1 MGIATDAHSANDGW
15 RDITLAADETRVLDT
30 LAARG
35 FPAYIRLTLGA
46 NSRLVVER
54 ADCVLAIETR
64 GPQDTSCTVYA
75 NDNSNLVL
83 VKGVQGDMPLQLEIG
98 TGTCVELDGP
108 MFLASSTAP
117 VRAVFRSSGSGCLSV
132 VWKDSPVALPE
143 LPVSD
148 MVAGDRLNLSRI
160 DDVGISHTLTSLN
173 VGTTGSPAPLQSP
186 GHAVASPIPLR
197 FEAPGR
203 LTGMTWCD
211 DLQPPP
217 RLEGVWSDAINV
229 ESHEQVVFC
238 GHIPHRLRAELGPVE
253 FAANALAPGVPSAPI
268 ALAPWQLLDYRGTT
282 VYAHQLLNGITIT
295 QNPYWHWLRYDVP
308 TTLAKNSHQIKGLL
322 LRPGRGHWIHT
333 GRRETEICRQ
343 HMLNYTA
350 EASAWDLAPE
360 PALRLDFNGQVVP
373 GSSSPDGRRWRF
385 QLPPTLEPC
394 PCRILSRSAVPKE
407 TSTLDQ
413 EDRRTLGVAL
423 QSVDVLANGE
433 RRKVDLNHP
442 EWSGLHAPSV
452 VRGNALRW
460 TNGMAALPYTAHGLR
475 GSEILEIQVGATIS
489 YWHLSKEKPTSDEP

>member
-1 MGIATDAHSANDGW
+1 M
-15 RDITLAADETRVLDT
+15 
-30 LAARG
+30 
-35 FPAYIRLTLGA
+35 
-46 NSRLVVER
+46 
-54 ADCVLAIETR
+54 
-64 GPQDTSCTVYA
+64 
-75 NDNSNLVL
+75 
-83 VKGVQGDMPLQLEIG
+83 
-98 TGTCVELDGP
+98 
-108 MFLASSTAP
+108 
-117 VRAVFRSSGSGCLSV
+117 
-132 VWKDSPVALPE
+132 
-143 LPVSD
+143 
-148 MVAGDRLNLSRI
+148 
-160 DDVGISHTLTSLN
+160 
-173 VGTTGSPAPLQSP
+173 
-186 GHAVASPIPLR
+186 
-197 FEAPGR
+197 
-203 LTGMTWCD
+203 
-211 DLQPPP
+211 
-217 RLEGVWSDAINV
+217 
-229 ESHEQVVFC
+229 
-238 GHIPHRLRAELGPVE
+238 E